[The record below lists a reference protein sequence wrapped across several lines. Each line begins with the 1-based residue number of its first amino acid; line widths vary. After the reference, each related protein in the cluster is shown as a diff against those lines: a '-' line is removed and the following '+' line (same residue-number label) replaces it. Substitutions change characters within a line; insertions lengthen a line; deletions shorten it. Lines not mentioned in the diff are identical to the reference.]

1 MQSNEERFRRIQRR
15 TAELKQQQAQQRR
28 RRIDI
33 VCLSACLV
41 LVIGLGN
48 AMPQIASELGKAD
61 TLQTTGAA
69 SLLAENAALGY
80 ILIGLL
86 SFLLGVCMTILLYRL
101 HRLHQHQHHE
111 DPDDEL

>member
-15 TAELKQQQAQQRR
+15 TAELKQEQVQRR
-28 RRIDI
+28 QRRIDI
-33 VCLSACLV
+33 ACFAACLL

-48 AMPQIASELGKAD
+48 AMPQIAAGLGGAD
-61 TLQTTGAA
+61 TIQTTGAA

-101 HRLHQHQHHE
+101 HRSHQHQHPE
-111 DPDDEL
+111 DMDDEL